1 MRKPNPALDPAAA
14 ESTWASLVTSSPQR
28 RTFQCQTITPLF
40 GGGVTARTVDEL
52 LPVRPSSIRGQ
63 LRHWWRLLKMGPDS
77 RQLFREECGIWGGIR
92 AQGPTASKVRV
103 RVHDIDQAGSK
114 LVDAFEYKRVG
125 ATYKSTPHVHPGM
138 SAYALFSAQG
148 QLSDDR
154 TRLETSPSKI
164 ATHGIRFKL
173 DIECPEECWEQVHQA
188 LRWWASF
195 GGLGSRTRRGLGA
208 VRVEGLT
215 PVTEDEVQATGGLLA
230 LRRSSDSGMAAWNE
244 AIGRLQEFRQGVGVG
259 RNPGKESNRPGR
271 SRWPEADMIR
281 RLVQPQPQKGWAH
294 EPEHSVQ
301 DLYPRAAFGL
311 PIVFHF
317 QGKPEPADHTL
328 EPDNAATDSASERL
342 ASPLILRPYWDGQNY
357 VPAALLIP
365 GWKKALQL
373 QLEFRGTRHTA
384 LQVWPNDEQEGK
396 RRAGQIKPMQ
406 GRGNDPLTAFMQ
418 FFMENH

>member
-1 MRKPNPALDPAAA
+1 
-14 ESTWASLVTSSPQR
+14 
-28 RTFQCQTITPLF
+28 
-40 GGGVTARTVDEL
+40 
-52 LPVRPSSIRGQ
+52 
-63 LRHWWRLLKMGPDS
+63 
-77 RQLFREECGIWGGIR
+77 
-92 AQGPTASKVRV
+92 
-103 RVHDIDQAGSK
+103 
-114 LVDAFEYKRVG
+114 
-125 ATYKSTPHVHPGM
+125 
-138 SAYALFSAQG
+138 
-148 QLSDDR
+148 
-154 TRLETSPSKI
+154 
-164 ATHGIRFKL
+164 
-173 DIECPEECWEQVHQA
+173 
-188 LRWWASF
+188 
-195 GGLGSRTRRGLGA
+195 
-208 VRVEGLT
+208 
-215 PVTEDEVQATGGLLA
+215 
-230 LRRSSDSGMAAWNE
+230 
-244 AIGRLQEFRQGVGVG
+244 
-259 RNPGKESNRPGR
+259 
-271 SRWPEADMIR
+271 MIR

-418 FFMENH
+418 FFTEDR